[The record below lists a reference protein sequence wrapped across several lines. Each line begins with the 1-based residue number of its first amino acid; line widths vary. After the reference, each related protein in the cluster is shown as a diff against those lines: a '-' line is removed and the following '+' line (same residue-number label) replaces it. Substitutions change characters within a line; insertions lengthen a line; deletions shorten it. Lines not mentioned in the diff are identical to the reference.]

1 MYILTLYIVLFL
13 GGPEQAYQ
21 IKTYMSELQCE
32 QAKEKVWSDM
42 NQAYPAEEHILYR
55 FDCVKTGQPKLR
67 RIYATTIDY

>member
-13 GGPEQAYQ
+13 GGPEQVYQ

-32 QAKEKVWSDM
+32 QAKIEVWRQMDLS
-42 NQAYPAEEHILYR
+42 YPEEERYLYR